1 MTDTLAS
8 LISQAI
14 SPNAVRLDGSLTI
27 PRTYGVFELSRSA
40 GTTRKIRY
48 GNFPVR
54 QTELLKEFGACKL
67 VHLFKK
73 RDLAQRTAKLL
84 NEGPA

>member
-27 PRTYGVFELSRSA
+27 PRTYGVFELPHSA
-40 GTTRKIRY
+40 AATRKFRY

-54 QTELLKEFGACKL
+54 QTELLKEFGTCKL

-73 RDLAQRTAKLL
+73 RDLAQATANLL